1 TVHLYGEPPQI
12 IQPGDQISFYPNCH

>member
-1 TVHLYGEPPQI
+1 YGEPPQI

>member
-1 TVHLYGEPPQI
+1 HLYGEPPQI

>member
-1 TVHLYGEPPQI
+1 LYGEPPQI